1 MPEKARAFL
10 KQLTD
15 FWASLPTP
23 KRIALVFFTTA
34 VLVGVTLLSVLE
46 SREHY
51 ATLYSEL
58 STEDASQI
66 VEKLKTAQVPY
77 QLEANGTV
85 IQVPED
91 KVAGLRLELAA
102 GGLPRGGSVGFE
114 IFDRSRIG
122 ATEFEQNIN
131 LRRALE
137 GELARSVMSVDGVK
151 GARVHLVL
159 PEHRLFAAREESA
172 SASVVVKLANSA
184 NFGRREVAAVVYL
197 VSMAVPGLNKDRVS
211 VVSTEGLTLH
221 RPNSDAAGGGDL
233 AGEGE
238 EQSRVIASQLEGDA
252 QAQLERVVGPG
263 NADVRVNVELNSSA
277 KERTEELYE
286 PSKTA
291 LRSEHTTQ
299 ESSGTAEAGVAGVP
313 GAKTNLPDA
322 KEGEGAEEA
331 PPSGGGG
338 VRKSQTRNWEVQRI
352 TQKTTTP
359 PGEIRRLSVAVV
371 LNGRYEKHGDKSV
384 FVARSADEVQAM
396 SAIVKHAVGFNAER
410 GDDVELR
417 AVQFARLDAGDDAT
431 VNDPLAKYRRYLPF
445 AVAGLLGLLLLT
457 SIIMVWRRGKA
468 KQKALALAAAN
479 APELAAGQLG
489 GLVAG
494 GEAYQLGSE
503 QARALLLEE
512 APNTDE
518 IRARAL
524 ELAAKDPATAA
535 VVLRR
540 WLSVGAPALEG
551 VPTPAE

>member
-1 MPEKARAFL
+1 MPEKARVFL

-15 FWASLPTP
+15 FWSALPTT
-23 KRIALVFFTTA
+23 KRIALVFFTMA
-34 VLVGVTLLSVLE
+34 VLVGVSLLSVLG

-51 ATLYSEL
+51 STLYSEL
-58 STEDASQI
+58 SAEDAAQI

-77 QLEANGTV
+77 RIESNGTM

-122 ATEFEQNIN
+122 ATEFEQNVN

-137 GELARSVMSVDGVK
+137 GELARSVMSVNGVK
-151 GARVHLVL
+151 NARVHLVL

-172 SASVVVKLANSA
+172 SASVVVKLTNSA

-197 VSMAVPGLNKDRVS
+197 VSMAVPGLSKDRVS

-221 RPNSDAAGGGDL
+221 RPNSDAAGVGDV
-233 AGEGE
+233 ATEGA
-238 EQSRVIASQLEGDA
+238 EQSRVLASQLEGDA

-263 NADVRVNVELNSSA
+263 NADVRVNVELNPA
-277 KERTEELYE
+277 ARERTEELYE

-291 LRSEHTTQ
+291 LRSEHKV
-299 ESSGTAEAGVAGVP
+299 EEANGVGEAGVAGVP

-322 KEGEGAEEA
+322 KEGENAEVTA
-331 PPSGGGG
+331 TVGGGG

-371 LNGRYEKHGDKSV
+371 LNGHYEKRGDKNV
-384 FVARSADEVQAM
+384 FVPRSPEEVVAM
-396 SAIVKHAVGFNAER
+396 AAIVKHAVGFNAER
-410 GDDVELR
+410 GDEVELR
-417 AVQFARLDAGDDAT
+417 AVQFARLDSGED
-431 VNDPLAKYRRYLPF
+431 VPVLDPLAKYRRYLPL
-445 AVAGLLGLLLLT
+445 AVASLLGIVLLT
-457 SIIMVWRRGKA
+457 SVILVWRRNKA
-468 KQKALALAAAN
+468 KKAAAALALVTAAQAE
-479 APELAAGQLG
+479 AQLSGATGDAVLQLG
-489 GLVAG
+489 T
-494 GEAYQLGSE
+494 E
-503 QARALLLEE
+503 QARSLLLED
-512 APNTDE
+512 AKVASDE
-518 IRARAL
+518 MRVRAL

-540 WLSVGAPALEG
+540 WLSSSAPALEG
-551 VPTPAE
+551 APTPAH

>member
-1 MPEKARAFL
+1 MPEQARAFL

-15 FWASLPTP
+15 FWAGLPTP
-23 KRIALVFFTTA
+23 KRIALVFFTTV
-34 VLVGVTLLSVLE
+34 VLLGVSLLSVLG

-151 GARVHLVL
+151 NARVHLVL

-197 VSMAVPGLNKDRVS
+197 VSMAVPGLSKDRVS

-221 RPNSDAAGGGDL
+221 RPNSDATGGGDL

-238 EQSRVIASQLEGDA
+238 EQSRVIATQLEGDA

-263 NADVRVNVELNSSA
+263 NADVRVNVELNPAS

-291 LRSEHTTQ
+291 LRSEHKTE
-299 ESSGTAEAGVAGVP
+299 ESTGTAEAGVAGVP
-313 GAKTNLPDA
+313 GAKSNLPDA
-322 KEGEGAEEA
+322 KEGEAEETTPA
-331 PPSGGGG
+331 GGGG

-371 LNGRYEKHGDKSV
+371 LNGRYEKHGEKSV
-384 FVARSADEVQAM
+384 FVARTPDEVQSMA
-396 SAIVKHAVGFNAER
+396 AIVKHAVGFSAER
-410 GDDVELR
+410 GDEVELR
-417 AVQFARLDAGDDAT
+417 AVQFARLDAGDDAQAL
-431 VNDPLAKYRRYLPF
+431 DPLAKYRRYLPF
-445 AVAGLLGLLLLT
+445 VAVGLLGLLLLT
-457 SIIMVWRRGKA
+457 AVIMVWRRNKA
-468 KQKALALAAAN
+468 KKAC
-479 APELAAGQLG
+479 G
-489 GLVAG
+489 GLGATRPRQAG
-494 GEAYQLGSE
+494 
-503 QARALLLEE
+503 ARSSS
-512 APNTDE
+512 
-518 IRARAL
+518 
-524 ELAAKDPATAA
+524 AA
-535 VVLRR
+535 
-540 WLSVGAPALEG
+540 
-551 VPTPAE
+551 

>member
-1 MPEKARAFL
+1 MPEQARAFL

-15 FWASLPTP
+15 FWAGLPTP
-23 KRIALVFFTTA
+23 KRIALVFFTTVA
-34 VLVGVTLLSVLE
+34 LLGVGLLSVLG

-58 STEDASQI
+58 STEDAAQI
-66 VEKLKTAQVPY
+66 VEKLKTSQTPY
-77 QLEANGTV
+77 QLGANGTT
-85 IQVPED
+85 ILVPED

-151 GARVHLVL
+151 NARVHLVL

-197 VSMAVPGLNKDRVS
+197 VSMAVPGLSKDRVS

-221 RPNSDAAGGGDL
+221 RPNSDATGAGDL

-263 NADVRVNVELNSSA
+263 NADVRVNVELNPAA

-291 LRSEHTTQ
+291 LRSEHKTE
-299 ESSGTAEAGVAGVP
+299 ESTGATEAGVAGVP

-322 KEGEGAEEA
+322 KEGDAEA
-331 PPSGGGG
+331 TTPTGGGG

-371 LNGRYEKHGDKSV
+371 LNGRYEHQGDHTA
-384 FVARSADEVQAM
+384 FVPRSPEEVATLEGIVKRVVGFDAARGDEVE
-396 SAIVKHAVGFNAER
+396 V
-410 GDDVELR
+410 R
-417 AVQFARLDAGDDAT
+417 AVQFARLDTEEGPQTLDRLT
-431 VNDPLAKYRRYLPF
+431 QIRRWLPVGI
-445 AVAGLLGLLLLT
+445 A
-457 SIIMVWRRGKA
+457 
-468 KQKALALAAAN
+468 
-479 APELAAGQLG
+479 
-489 GLVAG
+489 GLVAI
-494 GEAYQLGSE
+494 L
-503 QARALLLEE
+503 
-512 APNTDE
+512 
-518 IRARAL
+518 
-524 ELAAKDPATAA
+524 
-535 VVLRR
+535 
-540 WLSVGAPALEG
+540 
-551 VPTPAE
+551 

>member
-15 FWASLPTP
+15 FWAGLPTP
-23 KRIALVFFTTA
+23 KRIALVFFTSA
-34 VLVGVTLLSVLE
+34 VLIGVSLLSVLG
-46 SREHY
+46 SREHF

-58 STEDASQI
+58 STEDAAQI
-66 VEKLKTAQVPY
+66 VEKLKTQQVPY
-77 QLEANGTV
+77 QLSGNGTQ
-85 IQVPED
+85 ILVPEE

-137 GELARSVMSVDGVK
+137 GELARSVMSVEGVK

-197 VSMAVPGLNKDRVS
+197 VSMAVPGLSKDRVS

-233 AGEGE
+233 AGEGA
-238 EQSRVIASQLEGDA
+238 EQSRVIASQLESDA

-263 NADVRVNVELNSSA
+263 NADVRVNVELNSAS
-277 KERTEELYE
+277 KERMEELYE

-291 LRSEHTTQ
+291 LRSEHKVE
-299 ESSGTAEAGVAGVP
+299 ESNGVGEAGVAGVP

-322 KEGEGAEEA
+322 KEGENAEVA
-331 PPSGGGG
+331 PANGGGG
-338 VRKSQTRNWEVQRI
+338 VRRSQTRNWEVQRI

-371 LNGRYEKHGDKSV
+371 LNGRYEKHGERSV
-384 FVARSADEVQAM
+384 FVPRSPDEVLAL
-396 SAIVKHAVGFNAER
+396 SSIVKHAVGFNAER

-417 AVQFARLDAGDDAT
+417 AVQFARLDTGEDAT
-431 VNDPLAKYRRYLPF
+431 AQDPLAKYRRYLPL
-445 AVAGLLGLLLLT
+445 ALGGLLAVVLLT
-457 SIIMVWRRGKA
+457 SIIMVWRRNRARKA
-468 KQKALALAAAN
+468 AAALAAA
-479 APELAAGQLG
+479 APVIGEGQLG
-489 GLVAG
+489 GLITGAP
-494 GEAYQLGSE
+494 EAAQLGTE
-503 QARALLLEE
+503 QARNLLLEE
-512 APNTDE
+512 APPASEE

-540 WLSVGAPALEG
+540 WLSAGAPAAL
-551 VPTPAE
+551 PAE